1 MIQNLSGSEELVRK
15 RSYSS
20 NFESVMNNKIKHVV
34 LFPFLTQIIGCTSV
48 FLATSTFIISIC
60 IFTTH
65 QYSDVGHVEKCH
77 QVFLNASGS
86 HEVLQIA
93 RCKVFLEKFISILTT
108 SSIICGIMASIQFV
122 LTAYLLLAEN
132 FETFTY
138 RARKWIF
145 LNIGAILVYVIC
157 FTAIWTLPTPPSLA
171 GYKVRILAMVKFLPG
186 FSTILMCNLLF
197 GGVLVLIVLLMFRY
211 ASKTLETSKLNYSSL
226 FTVHHL

>member
-1 MIQNLSGSEELVRK
+1 M
-15 RSYSS
+15 
-20 NFESVMNNKIKHVV
+20 
-34 LFPFLTQIIGCTSV
+34 
-48 FLATSTFIISIC
+48 ATSTFIISIC

-132 FETFTY
+132 FEVLKIELLNFFQILIDLFPTQTFTY